1 MITIAYASLTNNV
14 KNFVERLQ
22 EELPE
27 SKVIKIDKDTVIN
40 EKFVFITYTTGFGQV
55 PKEVASMLKK
65 NRENIVAVAGSGN
78 RNWGLDN
85 FCRAADII
93 SQHYNVPLLH
103 KFEVRGL
110 KSDVDIVA
118 TEIKKG
124 MKRYWQNIL
133 N

>member
-14 KNFVERLQ
+14 KSFVERLK

-27 SKVIKIDKDTVIN
+27 AKVVKIDKDTVIN
-40 EKFVFITYTTGFGQV
+40 EKFVLITYTTGFGQV
-55 PKEVASMLKK
+55 PKEVVSMLKK

-78 RNWGLDN
+78 RNWGSDN
-85 FCRAADII
+85 FCRATDII
-93 SQHYNVPLLH
+93 SQQYNVPLLH

-118 TEIKKG
+118 TKIKKG
-124 MKRYWQNIL
+124 MKQYWQNIS

>member
-14 KNFVERLQ
+14 KSFVERLK

-27 SKVIKIDKDTVIN
+27 AKAVKIDKETVIN
-40 EKFVFITYTTGFGQV
+40 EKFVLITYTTGFGQV
-55 PKEVASMLKK
+55 PKEVVSMLKN

-78 RNWGLDN
+78 RNWGSDN
-85 FCRAADII
+85 FCRATDII
-93 SQHYNVPLLH
+93 SQQYNVPLLH

-118 TEIKKG
+118 TKIKKG
-124 MKRYWQNIL
+124 MKQYWQNI
-133 N
+133 